1 MPSSLG
7 PAEILVVL
15 VVALIVLGPSR
26 LPEAGRQVGKALSEL
41 RRWTTDLKSEMNK
54 AFEEETVQRSPT
66 PLATPAPEAIPPVD
80 TRPVDTGPVDTGPPV
95 ASPTASAP
103 TAPIETFLAGPPPPA
118 QEPPSALSEAP
129 PITEPQPVAATEPP
143 ALAPTQELPAPPAD
157 ASDSASSQPPEAR

>member
-41 RRWTTDLKSEMNK
+41 RRWTQDVKSEVNK

-66 PLATPAPEAIPPVD
+66 PLATPAPESTPPAD
-80 TRPVDTGPVDTGPPV
+80 PAPPV

-103 TAPIETFLAGPPPPA
+103 TAPIESFPSEPA
-118 QEPPSALSEAP
+118 ASPLSEAP
-129 PITEPQPVAATEPP
+129 PVTEPQPVTETVAAGE
-143 ALAPTQELPAPPAD
+143 APDVGSTQELAVPGTTDAPSPPPNEAPAHDRP
-157 ASDSASSQPPEAR
+157 